1 MASVNWQ
8 KYKGGTEAKSHFRHN
23 ETEQRT
29 RTGRHSNPDIDKS
42 RTPLNFSVV
51 GRNYNERC
59 DIYDKAISG
68 VKRLRS
74 DAVTCIGLE
83 VTVPQD
89 LPEDKYKDWFTAVHG
104 IYCDFFGADNVI
116 DTDIHFDEI
125 HDYYDPTKK
134 QTTKSR
140 VHAHTNVMPFT
151 EDGRLCCKEIFTR
164 ANLVKLN
171 DAVEEMTQRDFGC
184 KFMTGETPRKESV
197 EQLKAKSLQAQNQLV
212 SEQIEQTRQQVNL
225 LCDTVV
231 DSVKPEKTLFGKKTG
246 RCYMDERTHDDFM
259 QAADDMRRLS
269 SNTLTADV
277 DRQAAARDRK
287 AAAEDRKAAAAE
299 RAAAEKLKQQEQ
311 ARIKALAQK
320 YAEQIAQNAV
330 AAAKKREQEADEKAK
345 EYTKLLTYEKKL
357 IRTEADKIAQRVS
370 ASYSSQDIAQRQAD
384 IDHTI
389 EVLSL
394 SKQQAPQPEQEQK
407 KQRHKPNG
415 KIIPPDYQLGD

>member
-1 MASVNWQ
+1 
-8 KYKGGTEAKSHFRHN
+8 
-23 ETEQRT
+23 
-29 RTGRHSNPDIDKS
+29 
-42 RTPLNFSVV
+42 
-51 GRNYNERC
+51 
-59 DIYDKAISG
+59 
-68 VKRLRS
+68 
-74 DAVTCIGLE
+74 
-83 VTVPQD
+83 
-89 LPEDKYKDWFTAVHG
+89 
-104 IYCDFFGADNVI
+104 
-116 DTDIHFDEI
+116 
-125 HDYYDPTKK
+125 
-134 QTTKSR
+134 
-140 VHAHTNVMPFT
+140 
-151 EDGRLCCKEIFTR
+151 
-164 ANLVKLN
+164 
-171 DAVEEMTQRDFGC
+171 
-184 KFMTGETPRKESV
+184 
-197 EQLKAKSLQAQNQLV
+197 
-212 SEQIEQTRQQVNL
+212 
-225 LCDTVV
+225 
-231 DSVKPEKTLFGKKTG
+231 
-246 RCYMDERTHDDFM
+246 M

-370 ASYSSQDIAQRQAD
+370 ASYCSQDIAQRQAD